1 MRNILAACAA
11 LAVLILGLGLA
22 TGARGQN
29 VSYASPTPG
38 ETYCA
43 TPVASMVGTPAIV
56 VTAPTTAASPGGVA
70 PGTAVGL
77 VPCGTPI
84 GTPVAGGGQAQT
96 APTIELVDIA
106 YQPNQFTIPANTD
119 VTVTLNNTGQLP
131 HTFDIDELNIHSDQ
145 VQPGQSA
152 TVKINAAAGSY
163 QFYCREP
170 GHKEA
175 GMVGTLT
182 VQ

>member
-22 TGARGQN
+22 TGVRSQSAAN
-29 VSYASPTPG
+29 ASPTPA
-38 ETYCA
+38 EEYCA
-43 TPVASMVGTPAIV
+43 TPLAQMTGTPA
-56 VTAPTTAASPGGVA
+56 
-70 PGTAVGL
+70 
-77 VPCGTPI
+77 
-84 GTPVAGGGQAQT
+84 AGQQGQAQT
-96 APTIELVDIA
+96 APTIEMVDIG
-106 YQPNQFTIPANTD
+106 YKPNQLTIPANTD
-119 VTVTLNNTGQLP
+119 VTLTLKNTGQLP
-131 HTFDIDELNIHSDQ
+131 HTFDIDALNIHSDQ
-145 VQPGQSA
+145 VQPGQTA

-170 GHKEA
+170 GHKDA

>member
-38 ETYCA
+38 EAYCA

-56 VTAPTTAASPGGVA
+56 VTAPASAASPGGVA

-84 GTPVAGGGQAQT
+84 GTPAGGGQAQT
-96 APTIELVDIA
+96 APTVEMVDINFN
-106 YQPNQFTIPANTD
+106 PKELTIPAGTD
-119 VTVTLNNTGQLP
+119 VQVTLKNDGALP
-131 HTFDIDELNIHSDQ
+131 HNFNIDELNIHSGD
-145 VQPGQSA
+145 VQPGQTMA
-152 TVKINAAAGSY
+152 VTVNAQPGSY
-163 QFYCREP
+163 TYYCNIP
-170 GHKEA
+170 GHREA
-175 GMVGTLT
+175 GMEGTLT
-182 VQ
+182 VK